1 MIKLTRASGTELLVN
16 EKFIAIAEET
26 PDTVLTLQ
34 NGNKYFIK
42 EGIDEIRAKIM
53 VLEREYRKV
62 IFSGSFR
69 IYIYGQCFLSDH
81 LGIMQ
86 DYCKEDIKY
95 HESYSHHRY
104 DNCLWHDHLRLPFR
118 RRAELVL

>member
-34 NGNKYFIK
+34 NGNKYFVK

-53 VLEREYRKV
+53 DFEREKAAA
-62 IFSGSFR
+62 
-69 IYIYGQCFLSDH
+69 
-81 LGIMQ
+81 
-86 DYCKEDIKY
+86 
-95 HESYSHHRY
+95 
-104 DNCLWHDHLRLPFR
+104 
-118 RRAELVL
+118 RANPEK